1 MLDCTGRQ
9 AVSTAG
15 MWGLGAGFSGSS
27 AAPERHCTHPSIPKS
42 FQATA
47 LPFKPKEQQKL

>member
-1 MLDCTGRQ
+1 MLDCTGRR